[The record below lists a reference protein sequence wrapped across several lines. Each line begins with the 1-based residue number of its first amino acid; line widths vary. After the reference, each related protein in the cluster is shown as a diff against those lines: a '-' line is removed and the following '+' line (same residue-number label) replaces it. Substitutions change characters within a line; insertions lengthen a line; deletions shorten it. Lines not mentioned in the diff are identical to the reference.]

1 MNDMEIGDS
10 APDFELEAND
20 GNKIRLESFT
30 GKNNVVLCFYPKNH
44 LFACPSKKVFE
55 MAKSVISVYD
65 EILSTNSKLFAISID
80 TVESQ
85 KKFVDEYDIPYL
97 HLSDTQK
104 STCKKYSGLNI
115 AGLAKRIT
123 FIIDK
128 NGIIK
133 NIFQNI
139 DVQAYIRYLKRN
151 DLKRQQCYLSRL
163 LACKPIICHLK
174 PANKNVSKLDEY
186 GSKGTSI

>member
-1 MNDMEIGDS
+1 MEVGDS

-20 GNKIRLESFT
+20 GTKIRLKSFT
-30 GKNNVVLCFYPKNH
+30 GKNNAVLCFYPKNH

-55 MAKSVISVYD
+55 MAKSVISVYP

-85 KKFVDEYDIPYL
+85 KKFVDEYGIPYL
-97 HLSDTQK
+97 HLSDVQK
-104 STCKKYSGLNI
+104 DTCKKYSGLNI
-115 AGLAKRIT
+115 AGLAKRTT

-133 NIFQNI
+133 NIFRNI
-139 DVQAYIRYLKRN
+139 DVKNHGKQVVEFLK
-151 DLKRQQCYLSRL
+151 
-163 LACKPIICHLK
+163 
-174 PANKNVSKLDEY
+174 KLD
-186 GSKGTSI
+186 

>member
-1 MNDMEIGDS
+1 MNDMEIEDS

-20 GNKIRLESFT
+20 GTKIRLNSFT

-55 MAKSVISVYD
+55 MAKSVISVYP

-85 KKFVDEYDIPYL
+85 KKFVDEYNIPYL

-104 STCKKYSGLNI
+104 NVCRTYPGLNI
-115 AGLAKRIT
+115 AGLAKRVT

-128 NGIIK
+128 NGVIK
-133 NIFQNI
+133 NIFRDI
-139 DVQAYIRYLKRN
+139 DVKNHGNQIVESLK
-151 DLKRQQCYLSRL
+151 
-163 LACKPIICHLK
+163 
-174 PANKNVSKLDEY
+174 KLD
-186 GSKGTSI
+186 

>member
-20 GNKIRLESFT
+20 GNKIRLGSFT

-44 LFACPSKKVFE
+44 LFACPSKKVFD

-65 EILSTNSKLFAISID
+65 EILSTNSRLFAISID

-104 STCKKYSGLNI
+104 DTCKKYSGLNI
-115 AGLAKRIT
+115 AGLAKSVT

-139 DVQAYIRYLKRN
+139 DVQNHGKQIVEFLKN
-151 DLKRQQCYLSRL
+151 MS
-163 LACKPIICHLK
+163 
-174 PANKNVSKLDEY
+174 
-186 GSKGTSI
+186 